1 MGTDQLTYVCI
12 LTMSRKKYIIKA
24 HICFGKGSSLKDTN
38 TAVRTVTAN
47 SCVGETEM
55 KDAGLHFVEFHI
67 LQRTGR
73 TDSCMV
79 QIKKKHTQ
87 NVEYKRGSIQGIVRN
102 TLGKLSWINGVHK
115 Y

>member
-1 MGTDQLTYVCI
+1 
-12 LTMSRKKYIIKA
+12 MSRKKYIIKA

-79 QIKKKHTQ
+79 QIKKKHTR
-87 NVEYKRGSIQGIVRN
+87 KMSN
-102 TLGKLSWINGVHK
+102 TNGEVFK
-115 Y
+115 E